1 MAKRVGLDV
10 GYGFVKATDGA
21 KGFSFPSV
29 IGQGHEKPVFSTRM
43 EKRPLIEDLKV
54 SIGGDSYFVGRAAM
68 RHAKYVQRDLS
79 YTRAAD
85 GMFQVLVFSALSL
98 FADGQQNEFKVVTGL
113 PPERMHLMQDVEKR
127 MQQRV
132 TVTLH
137 EGKRSKDID
146 IWVSDVEVVP
156 QPLGTYWS
164 YVLNSQGIAKGDLSG
179 RVGIIDIGFRTS
191 DLALIEDGDYV
202 PEKSKTIPVAS
213 STAYSH
219 ITEGLVTKYGFE
231 AEGYILDE
239 AVITKKINV
248 SGESL
253 DITDIVKSA
262 FQKLASAV
270 LIEMNSFWRLQDLDL
285 MILSG
290 GGGKGIYEFLLPAI
304 PRLRMSE
311 QPVTAN
317 SIGFLSWANRKWGGT
332 FEEDGDDA
340 GAF

>member
-1 MAKRVGLDV
+1 MCLTAAQGSFLRGGVFLAKRVGLDV

-137 EGKRSKDID
+137 EGKRSKDI
-146 IWVSDVEVVP
+146 VCSAATARHLLVVCFE
-156 QPLGTYWS
+156 QS
-164 YVLNSQGIAKGDLSG
+164 RDCQGRLKRPG
-179 RVGIIDIGFRTS
+179 RN
-191 DLALIEDGDYV
+191 
-202 PEKSKTIPVAS
+202 
-213 STAYSH
+213 H
-219 ITEGLVTKYGFE
+219 
-231 AEGYILDE
+231 
-239 AVITKKINV
+239 
-248 SGESL
+248 
-253 DITDIVKSA
+253 
-262 FQKLASAV
+262 
-270 LIEMNSFWRLQDLDL
+270 
-285 MILSG
+285 
-290 GGGKGIYEFLLPAI
+290 
-304 PRLRMSE
+304 
-311 QPVTAN
+311 
-317 SIGFLSWANRKWGGT
+317 
-332 FEEDGDDA
+332 
-340 GAF
+340 